1 MRFAHVGFP
10 IQRSP
15 DHWIFAPPRSLSQLV
30 TSFFGPQCQG
40 IRPVPLLLDHLL
52 HRPSV
57 GDAVSRFS
65 FDNIVIDVFLSCVIP
80 SKCTGCTKG
89 CRKLASVKA
98 FGRLYMQRSCD
109 WVNRRFTKCIYAPHP
124 HGILTFYIKDA
135 CVSYTQTYMYAV
147 FKVHL

>member
-1 MRFAHVGFP
+1 M
-10 IQRSP
+10 
-15 DHWIFAPPRSLSQLV
+15 
-30 TSFFGPQCQG
+30 
-40 IRPVPLLLDHLL
+40 PLLLDHLL

-147 FKVHL
+147 FKVHLRLIFYQSLEILNPFKTSNHW